1 MAIANDEGRRFVAVT
16 GWSHQPPSN
25 GRSTFGHHRSLSS
38 ILRSASPR
46 PSSTHTRSNS
56 TIDLPMSTDL
66 ARSLP
71 STPQPKRLFVPT
83 SHDDDNDLSTIP
95 DPRSRAMSPADGDS
109 VDMPHHPD
117 LNDEVATLS
126 TKLINAI
133 NHQTTLDDNLS
144 ATRAELERSRDKI
157 HQLEAQVEEQRE
169 LLAGDVWVRRKT
181 VEAEKA
187 KLVARAAEEK
197 RARLDMEQQKK
208 KIEQELENLTTAL
221 FEEANKMVI
230 SAKEDA
236 RAEQEALHRKNEQL
250 RAQLA
255 DTEGLLRS
263 QQEQLVELK
272 HVMEQMTVEREEP
285 SPPTVPSSPGR
296 ESFDVRDPVGSLRG
310 ARQQSLSMPSFP
322 SYPTSFTH
330 LLHPVLRTDL
340 AACND
345 FKDLLRT
352 TKRLSAP
359 RLPSG
364 SSGSGLASL
373 GIGLGS
379 TSSHISGGNGST
391 TSLTMTGS
399 PPATSPRTPHTPASS
414 VGSSSS
420 AVTPIVLPHLKETK
434 FYKRVLTED
443 IEPTLRLDIA
453 PGLSWLARRSV
464 LASMT
469 DGSLVVEPTPSTA
482 TGRFG
487 KVIKPELYPCSL
499 CGESRKDEE
508 FLRTH
513 RFRVSESDTT
523 QVGYPLCKY
532 CLGRVRSTCE
542 FLGFLR
548 IVKDG
553 HWRADDE
560 DAEKA
565 AWEESVR
572 LREQM
577 FWSRIGGGVVPL
589 GHARHLS
596 SSSVA
601 PSLRG
606 EKSPRPSHESTQR
619 PAEHAKQFLELP
631 KAPEQDHS
639 KDSTEATPQVT
650 VAAVTELVPQPTSEE
665 AVEPAS
671 EPSAEDVA
679 EPALPPT
686 TGEAIEV
693 AQSPITE
700 TITETAQPSIAE
712 DAAQATEQP
721 TDKEPVATTSP
732 PNADR
737 EEEVLAET
745 STSEQPPTE
754 QIDVEEPTALPL
766 VDNPVG
772 QQPDTKPT
780 VDADEQKQV
789 PLAAPISIT
798 F

>member
-1 MAIANDEGRRFVAVT
+1 MPSTDCGAPRIFTSRPAQRIANVPRLVAVT

-25 GRSTFGHHRSLSS
+25 GRPTFGHHRSLSS

-46 PSSTHTRSNS
+46 PSSTHARSNS
-56 TIDLPMSTDL
+56 TADLPMTADI

-95 DPRSRAMSPADGDS
+95 DPRRSRAMSPADGDA
-109 VDMPHHPD
+109 MATQHHPD

-144 ATRAELERSRDKI
+144 ATRMELEKSQDRI

-169 LLAGDVWVRRKT
+169 MLAGEVWVRRKT

-187 KLVARAAEEK
+187 KLVALAAEEK
-197 RARLDMEQQKK
+197 RARLDTEQQKK

-230 SAKEDA
+230 SAKEEA
-236 RAEQEALHRKNEQL
+236 RAEQEALQRKNDQL
-250 RAQLA
+250 KAQLA

-272 HVMEQMTVEREEP
+272 HVMEQMTVEREEQ
-285 SPPTVPSSPGR
+285 SPATVPSSPGF
-296 ESFDVRDPVGSLRG
+296 ETFDVRDTPGSLTAVRH
-310 ARQQSLSMPSFP
+310 QSLPMPSSP

-345 FKDLLRT
+345 FKELLRT

-379 TSSHISGGNGST
+379 VTSHVSAGNGST
-391 TSLTMTGS
+391 SSFATTGNS
-399 PPATSPRTPHTPASS
+399 PAASPRTPHTPASS
-414 VGSSSS
+414 VSSNSS
-420 AVTPIVLPHLKETK
+420 AATPIPLPHLKETK

-443 IEPTLRLDIA
+443 IEPTLRLDTA

-464 LASMT
+464 LTSMT

-487 KVIKPELYPCSL
+487 KVIKPELHPCSL
-499 CGESRKDEE
+499 CGEARKEE
-508 FLRTH
+508 EYLRTH
-513 RFRVSESDTT
+513 RFRVSEADTT

-589 GHARHLS
+589 GQHHARHLS

-601 PSLRG
+601 PSLCG
-606 EKSPRPSHESTQR
+606 EKSPRPSHESVQR
-619 PAEHAKQFLELP
+619 PVEPPKQFLELP
-631 KAPEQDHS
+631 KTPEQEHS
-639 KDSTEATPQVT
+639 RETIEAAL
-650 VAAVTELVPQPTSEE
+650 AAAEE
-665 AVEPAS
+665 AVEI
-671 EPSAEDVA
+671 A
-679 EPALPPT
+679 EPAVEAVEEAQLTVEEAVEAAQQPT
-686 TGEAIEV
+686 TEESVAAEQQSTDEAGKEG
-693 AQSPITE
+693 PTE
-700 TITETAQPSIAE
+700 EAPAE
-712 DAAQATEQP
+712 QLLAEQLAAEQP
-721 TDKEPVATTSP
+721 
-732 PNADR
+732 
-737 EEEVLAET
+737 L
-745 STSEQPPTE
+745 TE
-754 QIDVEEPTALPL
+754 LLPVEEPTTTPV
-766 VDNPVG
+766 VDSPVD
-772 QQPDTKPT
+772 QQPESSP
-780 VDADEQKQV
+780 AAEAGGHKQV
-789 PLAAPISIT
+789 PLTAPVTIT

>member
-1 MAIANDEGRRFVAVT
+1 MTTADI
-16 GWSHQPPSN
+16 
-25 GRSTFGHHRSLSS
+25 
-38 ILRSASPR
+38 
-46 PSSTHTRSNS
+46 
-56 TIDLPMSTDL
+56 

-83 SHDDDNDLSTIP
+83 SLDDDNDLSTIP
-95 DPRSRAMSPADGDS
+95 DPRSRAMSPANGEAM
-109 VDMPHHPD
+109 VTPHHPD
-117 LNDEVATLS
+117 LDNEVATLS

-144 ATRAELERSRDKI
+144 AARMELEKSRDRI
-157 HQLEAQVEEQRE
+157 RDLEAKVEEQSQI
-169 LLAGDVWVRRKT
+169 LAGDVWVRRET
-181 VEAEKA
+181 AEAEKA
-187 KLVARAAEEK
+187 KLVACVAEEK

-230 SAKEDA
+230 SAKEEA
-236 RAEQEALHRKNEQL
+236 RTEQEALQRKNDQL

-255 DTEGLLRS
+255 DTEALLRS

-272 HVMEQMTVEREEP
+272 HVMEQMAVEKEEQTP
-285 SPPTVPSSPGR
+285 TTVPSSPGA
-296 ESFDVRDPVGSLRG
+296 ESFDPRDAAGSSVGMRH
-310 ARQQSLSMPSFP
+310 QSLSAPLSP

-345 FKDLLRT
+345 FKELLRT

-379 TSSHISGGNGST
+379 VTSHVSAGNGST
-391 TSLTMTGS
+391 SSLATSGT
-399 PPATSPRTPHTPASS
+399 PPATSPQTPNTPASS
-414 VGSSSS
+414 VSSGSS
-420 AVTPIVLPHLKETK
+420 AATPVPLPHLKETK

-443 IEPTLRLDIA
+443 IEPTLRLDTA

-464 LASMT
+464 LTSMT
-469 DGSLVVEPTPSTA
+469 EGSLVVEPTPSTA

-487 KVIKPELYPCSL
+487 KVIKPELHPCSL
-499 CGESRKDEE
+499 CGEARKDEE
-508 FLRTH
+508 HLRTH
-513 RFRVSESDTT
+513 RFRISESDTT

-577 FWSRIGGGVVPL
+577 FWSRIGGGVVP
-589 GHARHLS
+589 GGAHARHLS

-601 PSLRG
+601 ASLRA
-606 EKSPRPSHESTQR
+606 EKSPRPSHEGTPR
-619 PAEHAKQFLELP
+619 PAESKNSLEVP
-631 KAPEQDHS
+631 KTPDQQRPEQVA
-639 KDSTEATPQVT
+639 EATQQLSVEGVDQVPAEEPA
-650 VAAVTELVPQPTSEE
+650 VEEKSFAAAVDSS
-665 AVEPAS
+665 VE
-671 EPSAEDVA
+671 
-679 EPALPPT
+679 
-686 TGEAIEV
+686 
-693 AQSPITE
+693 
-700 TITETAQPSIAE
+700 
-712 DAAQATEQP
+712 
-721 TDKEPVATTSP
+721 
-732 PNADR
+732 
-737 EEEVLAET
+737 
-745 STSEQPPTE
+745 
-754 QIDVEEPTALPL
+754 
-766 VDNPVG
+766 
-772 QQPDTKPT
+772 QQPDAKPLA
-780 VDADEQKQV
+780 VVEDQKQV
-789 PLAAPISIT
+789 PLTAPISIT

>member
-1 MAIANDEGRRFVAVT
+1 MVAVT
-16 GWSHQPPSN
+16 GWSHQPPPT

-46 PSSTHTRSNS
+46 PSATHTRSNS
-56 TIDLPMSTDL
+56 TTELPTTTDQ

-71 STPQPKRLFVPT
+71 STPQPKRLFVP
-83 SHDDDNDLSTIP
+83 SPLDDDNDLSTIP
-95 DPRSRAMSPADGDS
+95 DPRSRAMSPAGRDS
-109 VDMPHHPD
+109 VAPAHHPD

-144 ATRAELERSRDKI
+144 AARVELEKSHARIRE
-157 HQLEAQVEEQRE
+157 LEAQLEKQRE
-169 LLAGDVWVRRKT
+169 MLAGDVWVRRTT
-181 VEAEKA
+181 VEAESA
-187 KLVARAAEEK
+187 KLMARAAEEK

-208 KIEQELENLTTAL
+208 KIEQELENLTAAL

-236 RAEQEALHRKNEQL
+236 RAEQEALQRKNDQL
-250 RAQLA
+250 KAQLA
-255 DTEGLLRS
+255 DTEALLRS

-272 HVMEQMTVEREEP
+272 QVMEQMTVEKEDQA
-285 SPPTVPSSPGR
+285 PPTVPSSPGG
-296 ESFDVRDPVGSLRG
+296 ESLEPRDAEGGLSTRV
-310 ARQQSLSMPSFP
+310 RQQSLSIPSSP
-322 SYPTSFTH
+322 SYPTSFSH

-340 AACND
+340 AACNE
-345 FKDLLRT
+345 FKELLRT

-359 RLPSG
+359 RPPSG

-379 TSSHISGGNGST
+379 VTSHVTAANGST
-391 TSLTMTGS
+391 SSL
-399 PPATSPRTPHTPASS
+399 ATSGTPSTTSPQTPHTPASS
-414 VGSSSS
+414 ISSTSFS
-420 AVTPIVLPHLKETK
+420 TTPIPLPHLKETK
-434 FYKRVLTED
+434 FYKRVLVED
-443 IEPTLRLDIA
+443 IEPTLRLDAA

-464 LASMT
+464 LTAMT

-482 TGRFG
+482 TSRFG
-487 KVIKPELYPCSL
+487 KVIRPELHPCSL
-499 CGESRKDEE
+499 CGEARKDEG

-577 FWSRIGGGVVPL
+577 FWSRIGGGVVPT
-589 GHARHLS
+589 GHARHPS

-606 EKSPRPSHESTQR
+606 EKSPRPSHESVQR
-619 PAEHAKQFLELP
+619 PVEPGKQFLEPP
-631 KAPEQDHS
+631 KTPEEEHLEAAIEAVQQAPTDAVQPPDNAHEVAKTTQVPTAEETIETPQPATADDTILAAADDAGDNAAVGQGIDEQATTETPGAAPVA
-639 KDSTEATPQVT
+639 DSTVEQSMTTSDAEASQRKPVSLNAP
-650 VAAVTELVPQPTSEE
+650 V
-665 AVEPAS
+665 
-671 EPSAEDVA
+671 
-679 EPALPPT
+679 
-686 TGEAIEV
+686 
-693 AQSPITE
+693 
-700 TITETAQPSIAE
+700 TIT
-712 DAAQATEQP
+712 
-721 TDKEPVATTSP
+721 
-732 PNADR
+732 
-737 EEEVLAET
+737 
-745 STSEQPPTE
+745 
-754 QIDVEEPTALPL
+754 
-766 VDNPVG
+766 
-772 QQPDTKPT
+772 
-780 VDADEQKQV
+780 
-789 PLAAPISIT
+789 

>member
-1 MAIANDEGRRFVAVT
+1 MAN
-16 GWSHQPPSN
+16 
-25 GRSTFGHHRSLSS
+25 
-38 ILRSASPR
+38 
-46 PSSTHTRSNS
+46 
-56 TIDLPMSTDL
+56 
-66 ARSLP
+66 
-71 STPQPKRLFVPT
+71 
-83 SHDDDNDLSTIP
+83 
-95 DPRSRAMSPADGDS
+95 
-109 VDMPHHPD
+109 PHHPD

-144 ATRAELERSRDKI
+144 ATRMELEKSQDRI

-169 LLAGDVWVRRKT
+169 MLAGDVWMRRTT
-181 VEAEKA
+181 VDAEKA
-187 KLVARAAEEK
+187 KLVALAAEEK

-230 SAKEDA
+230 SAKEEA
-236 RAEQEALHRKNEQL
+236 RAEQEALQRKNDQL
-250 RAQLA
+250 KAQLA

-272 HVMEQMTVEREEP
+272 HVMEQMTVERDEQ
-285 SPPTVPSSPGR
+285 SPATVPSSPGF
-296 ESFDVRDPVGSLRG
+296 ETFDVRDTAGSLTAVRH
-310 ARQQSLSMPSFP
+310 QSLPLPSSP

-330 LLHPVLRTDL
+330 LLQPVLRTDL

-345 FKDLLRT
+345 FKELLRT

-379 TSSHISGGNGST
+379 VTSHVSAGNGST
-391 TSLTMTGS
+391 SSFATTGNS
-399 PPATSPRTPHTPASS
+399 PAASPRTPHTPASS
-414 VGSSSS
+414 VSSSSS
-420 AVTPIVLPHLKETK
+420 AATPIPLPHLKETK

-443 IEPTLRLDIA
+443 IEPTLRLDTA

-464 LASMT
+464 LTSMT

-487 KVIKPELYPCSL
+487 KVIKPELHPCSL
-499 CGESRKDEE
+499 CGEARKDEE

-513 RFRVSESDTT
+513 RFRVSEADTT

-577 FWSRIGGGVVPL
+577 FWSRIGGGVVPV
-589 GHARHLS
+589 GQNQHARHLS

-601 PSLRG
+601 PS
-606 EKSPRPSHESTQR
+606 PRPSHEGAQR
-619 PAEHAKQFLELP
+619 PGEPAKQFLELP
-631 KAPEQDHS
+631 KTPEQERS
-639 KDSTEATPQVT
+639 RESIEAALVGARET
-650 VAAVTELVPQPTSEE
+650 VETAEPAEAIEAAQQPTTEE
-665 AVEPAS
+665 AVETVEQS
-671 EPSAEDVA
+671 TTEEPLAAEQQ
-679 EPALPPT
+679 PT
-686 TGEAIEV
+686 DGPTEV
-693 AQSPITE
+693 APAEQLVE
-700 TITETAQPSIAE
+700 QPPA
-712 DAAQATEQP
+712 DQPPTEQP
-721 TDKEPVATTSP
+721 LV
-732 PNADR
+732 
-737 EEEVLAET
+737 EELPAEQPAVEQLPAEQR
-745 STSEQPPTE
+745 SAEQPPTE
-754 QIDVEEPTALPL
+754 QPPVEEPTTTPV
-766 VDNPVG
+766 VDSPVD
-772 QQPDTKPT
+772 QQPETKPA
-780 VDADEQKQV
+780 VEAGGHKQV
-789 PLAAPISIT
+789 PLTAPVTIT